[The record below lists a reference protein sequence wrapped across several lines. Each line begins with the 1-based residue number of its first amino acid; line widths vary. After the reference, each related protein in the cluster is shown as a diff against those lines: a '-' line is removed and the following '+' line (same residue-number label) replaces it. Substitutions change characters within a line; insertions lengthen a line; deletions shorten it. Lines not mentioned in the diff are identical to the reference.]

1 MELLAKFCNNTTL
14 NNNTNK
20 DLITM
25 TNAETI
31 LKLNEALSTLI
42 KAYEELQEENTGLKA
57 RINELE
63 DEVLDLESA
72 KEDLEKNVD
81 EFKNHTEKDKSNI
94 SSMLGKIESILN
106 KKSSNTST
114 TSSNHTSS
122 TPVETPKEKVE
133 EKKDD
138 IFSNP
143 SNPASNTLLDNVKKE
158 EESNSNKIDLNRMAS
173 LLNGF
178 NH

>member
-1 MELLAKFCNNTTL
+1 
-14 NNNTNK
+14 
-20 DLITM
+20 M

-42 KAYEELQEENTGLKA
+42 KAYEELQEDNTNLKS

-63 DEVLDLESA
+63 DEVLELESA

-81 EFKNHTEKDKSNI
+81 EFKDHTQKDRSNI
-94 SSMLGKIESILN
+94 STMLGKIESILN
-106 KKSSNTST
+106 KKSSTPTPST
-114 TSSNHTSS
+114 NSVSSSS
-122 TPVETPKEKVE
+122 TPATPEVPKEKIE
-133 EKKDD
+133 DKKDD
-138 IFSNP
+138 IFSASVNP
-143 SNPASNTLLDNVKKE
+143 TTTNSLYDNSKKE
-158 EESNSNKIDLNRMAS
+158 EPKEESNSNKIDLNRMAS

>member
-1 MELLAKFCNNTTL
+1 
-14 NNNTNK
+14 
-20 DLITM
+20 M

-81 EFKNHTEKDKSNI
+81 ELKNHTQEDKSSI

-106 KKSSNTST
+106 KKSPTNTPSINSAPASNPSVI
-114 TSSNHTSS
+114 
-122 TPVETPKEKVE
+122 PEVLKDKPE

-138 IFSNP
+138 IFSANSNP
-143 SNPASNTLLDNVKKE
+143 STPNSLLDNLKKE
-158 EESNSNKIDLNRMAS
+158 EPKEESNSNKIDLNRMAS

>member
-1 MELLAKFCNNTTL
+1 
-14 NNNTNK
+14 
-20 DLITM
+20 M

-31 LKLNEALSTLI
+31 SKLNNALSTLI
-42 KAYEELQEENTGLKA
+42 KAYEELQDENTGLKA

-94 SSMLGKIESILN
+94 STMLGKIESILT
-106 KKSSNTST
+106 KKSSSNAPSVTSIA
-114 TSSNHTSS
+114 TSSA
-122 TPVETPKEKVE
+122 PEIEKEKIE

-138 IFSNP
+138 IFSTPVN
-143 SNPASNTLLDNVKKE
+143 SNVNSLYDNTKKE
-158 EESNSNKIDLNRMAS
+158 EPKEESNSNKIDLNRMAS

>member
-1 MELLAKFCNNTTL
+1 
-14 NNNTNK
+14 
-20 DLITM
+20 M

-42 KAYEELQEENTGLKA
+42 KAYEELQDENTGLKA

-63 DEVLDLESA
+63 DEVLELESA

-81 EFKNHTEKDKSNI
+81 EFKDHTQKDKSNI
-94 SSMLGKIESILN
+94 STMLGKIESILN
-106 KKSSNTST
+106 KKSSNT
-114 TSSNHTSS
+114 TSSSVTSS
-122 TPVETPKEKVE
+122 TPAINSTTTTTPVTADASKEKVE

-138 IFSNP
+138 IFSASVNP
-143 SNPASNTLLDNVKKE
+143 TANSLYDNTKKE
-158 EESNSNKIDLNRMAS
+158 EPKEESNSNKIDLNRMAS

>member
-42 KAYEELQEENTGLKA
+42 KAYEELQEDNTGLKA

-106 KKSSNTST
+106 KKSSSTS

-122 TPVETPKEKVE
+122 TPAETPKEKTE

>member
-1 MELLAKFCNNTTL
+1 
-14 NNNTNK
+14 
-20 DLITM
+20 M

-31 LKLNEALSTLI
+31 SKLNEALSTLI

-63 DEVLDLESA
+63 DEVLELESA

-81 EFKNHTEKDKSNI
+81 EFKDHTQKDKSNI
-94 SSMLGKIESILN
+94 STMLGKIESILSR
-106 KKSSNTST
+106 K
-114 TSSNHTSS
+114 SS
-122 TPVETPKEKVE
+122 TPTPSVSSTTTPSSSSTVTPEIAKDKIE

-138 IFSNP
+138 IFSASVNP
-143 SNPASNTLLDNVKKE
+143 TANSLYDNTKKE
-158 EESNSNKIDLNRMAS
+158 EPKEESNSNKIDLNRMAS

>member
-1 MELLAKFCNNTTL
+1 
-14 NNNTNK
+14 
-20 DLITM
+20 M

-42 KAYEELQEENTGLKA
+42 KAYEELQEDNTNLKS

-63 DEVLDLESA
+63 DEVLELESA

-81 EFKNHTEKDKSNI
+81 EFKDHTQKDKSNI
-94 SSMLGKIESILN
+94 STMLGKIESILN
-106 KKSSNTST
+106 KKSSTS
-114 TSSNHTSS
+114 TSS
-122 TPVETPKEKVE
+122 TNSVSTPNTSATPEVPKEKIE
-133 EKKDD
+133 DKKDD
-138 IFSNP
+138 IFSASVNP
-143 SNPASNTLLDNVKKE
+143 TTTNSLYDNKKE
-158 EESNSNKIDLNRMAS
+158 EPKEESNSNKIDLNRMAS